1 MPPVR
6 KITILLLVLLTSIG
20 TVTLFAQAE
29 IKTDNKPPMIT
40 DNLAVAT
47 FAGGCFW
54 CTESGFEKLRGV
66 TMAISGYTGGQE
78 KEPHYRQVASGA
90 TGHLESVRVYYDP
103 MSITYQDLLQAFW
116 RMINPTDSGGQFH
129 DRGHQYSSAIFYHTE
144 KQRKLA
150 ESSIAELDS
159 SHRYDKAIVT
169 PILMAGPFYPAED
182 YHQDYYKH
190 NPLRYNLYRW
200 NSGRDRYLKKVWGD
214 DLIISHNMK

>member
-78 KEPHYRQVASGA
+78 
-90 TGHLESVRVYYDP
+90 
-103 MSITYQDLLQAFW
+103 
-116 RMINPTDSGGQFH
+116 
-129 DRGHQYSSAIFYHTE
+129 
-144 KQRKLA
+144 
-150 ESSIAELDS
+150 
-159 SHRYDKAIVT
+159 
-169 PILMAGPFYPAED
+169 
-182 YHQDYYKH
+182 
-190 NPLRYNLYRW
+190 
-200 NSGRDRYLKKVWGD
+200 
-214 DLIISHNMK
+214 